1 MMDKFSSTTFKPK
14 SFFKRFKDMRYILA
28 VLNLLLILS
37 SFWQVVKMNIY
48 QFGKDKRERKNIKIN
63 QNIKMEMI
71 SEVFVS

>member
-1 MMDKFSSTTFKPK
+1 MSNLLT
-14 SFFKRFKDMRYILA
+14 

-37 SFWQVVKMNIY
+37 SFWQVVTINIY

-71 SEVFVS
+71 SEVFVF

>member
-1 MMDKFSSTTFKPK
+1 
-14 SFFKRFKDMRYILA
+14 MRNRLE

-63 QNIKMEMI
+63 QNIKMEI
-71 SEVFVS
+71 KYSVLVF